1 MELAETTVAT
11 DMDPRLQQFLD
22 RRRRGIN
29 TVATESTDAGEIAV
43 VAKVNDLEAWR
54 AMSEVREGAELGAGP
69 IAGEWLV
76 TARIPLSR
84 LESVRQAPMVI
95 SLKAAQGIKPALSAT
110 IEEIESRSDLLPAG
124 ATGKQGTGVVVGV
137 VDFGGDFAH
146 QNFRQAGGTTRLLAL
161 WNQSGSVRPNSP
173 FGYGS
178 LHTSAEIDQ
187 ALLTADPY
195 ATLGYRPER
204 HSHGTHVMD
213 IAAGNGRGSGT
224 TGVAPHADLVFVELA
239 ASDIPW
245 GSPDVVGS
253 TFGDSVQ
260 LLEAMRFIFE
270 LAGPRPCVIN
280 LSLGTN
286 GGPHDGTTLVEQ
298 GIDAM
303 LQEQPNRAVVIA
315 ASNSFDDGIHAA
327 GVVPANGHIDLQW
340 NVAAGD
346 FTHNELEVWYKA
358 GDEFR
363 LELLLPNG
371 TSLGSVALGDNARV
385 NDDNGKT
392 LIFVA
397 HRKQDPNN
405 GDNVIGVFLE
415 SGLPAGTWTMR
426 LHGVTVADGGFHA
439 WIERDDRSPSQ
450 FAPPHDG
457 GSTLGSIS
465 CGRTSIAVGSYDAH
479 KPNLPL
485 SFFSSAGPTRDG
497 REKPEVSAPGHA
509 VMAADAGSGVG
520 VVRMS
525 GTSMA
530 APAVTGV
537 VALLLAEAAERGIS
551 LTVNQ
556 IREILVETARR
567 DPPAGVAWD
576 DRFGAGRVH
585 AKGVVAAVQA
595 MAQPSANG
603 PGPHRRR
610 RGTAAR
616 GSNAARTG
624 TR

>member
-1 MELAETTVAT
+1 
-11 DMDPRLQQFLD
+11 MDPRLQQFAD

-43 VAKVNDLEAWR
+43 VAKVNDLDAWR
-54 AMSEVREGAELGAGP
+54 AMSEVREGAVLGVGTN
-69 IAGEWLV
+69 AGEWLV

-84 LESVRQAPMVI
+84 LESVRLADPVI

-110 IEEIESRSDLLPAG
+110 IEEIESRSDLLPSG
-124 ATGKQGTGVVVGV
+124 ALGQQGTGVVVGI
-137 VDFGGDFAH
+137 VDFGGDVAH
-146 QNFRQAGGTTRLLAL
+146 QNFRQAGGATRLLAL
-161 WNQSGSVRPNSP
+161 WDQSGPVRPTSP
-173 FGYGS
+173 FGYGRLYS
-178 LHTSAEIDQ
+178 SAEINQ
-187 ALLTADPY
+187 ALLTPDPY
-195 ATLGYRPER
+195 VTLGYRPAR
-204 HSHGTHVMD
+204 RSHGTHVMD

-224 TGVAPHADLVFVELA
+224 TGVAPNADLVFVELA

-260 LLEAMRFIFE
+260 LLEAMRFIFD
-270 LAGPRPCVIN
+270 LAGTRPCVIN

-303 LQEQPNRAVVIA
+303 LHEAPNRAVVIA
-315 ASNSFDDGIHAA
+315 ASNSFDDGIHAGGA
-327 GVVPANGHIDLQW
+327 VPANGHVDLSW
-340 NVAAGD
+340 NVPAQD

-363 LELLLPNG
+363 LEILLPNG
-371 TSLGSVALGDNARV
+371 TSLGSVALGENARV
-385 NDDNGKT
+385 NDDDGKT
-392 LIFVA
+392 LIFAA
-397 HRKQDPNN
+397 HRRQDPNN

-426 LHGVTVADGGFHA
+426 LHGVAVADGRFHA
-439 WIERDDRSPSQ
+439 WVERDDRSPSQ

-457 GSTLGSIS
+457 SSTLGSIS
-465 CGRTSIAVGSYDAH
+465 CSRASIAVGSYDGH

-497 REKPEVSAPGHA
+497 SEKPEVSAPGHA
-509 VMAADAGSGVG
+509 VMAADSGTGVG

-551 LTVNQ
+551 LTAEQ
-556 IREILVETARR
+556 IREVLVDTARR
-567 DPPAGVAWD
+567 SPPAGTAWH

-585 AKGVVAAVQA
+585 AKGAVAAVQA
-595 MAQPSANG
+595 MTR
-603 PGPHRRR
+603 PGTDGTGRHRRR
-610 RGTAAR
+610 RGAAR
-616 GSNAARTG
+616 GSDATRTS
-624 TR
+624 TRG